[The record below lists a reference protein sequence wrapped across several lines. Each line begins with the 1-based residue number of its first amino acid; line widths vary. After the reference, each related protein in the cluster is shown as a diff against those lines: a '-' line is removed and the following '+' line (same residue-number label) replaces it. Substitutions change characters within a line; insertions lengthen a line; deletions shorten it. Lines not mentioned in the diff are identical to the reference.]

1 MALFGSKNSEEV
13 SNEQAGNIQSPVDLV
28 LNMRE
33 QGLSNNQIITSL
45 QREGYQ
51 TTDIFDAM
59 NQADLQMANGAPT
72 EGNGGAMQNQI
83 YPEELMDGPQQQVEQ
98 QPSYQEPIMDG
109 PQQVEQQPSY
119 QEPSYNNKDATKI
132 EELVEAIVEEKWVDL
147 VKDVNKIIEWKSKVE
162 SDTASIKQEIED
174 LKESFN
180 GLQKNIIGKIDEYD
194 KNITKVST
202 NIKAME
208 NVFQKAIPT
217 FTENINELAR
227 TVESL
232 KSISRKRKK

>member
-1 MALFGSKNSEEV
+1 MALFGSKKIEEV
-13 SNEQAGNIQSPVDLV
+13 SNEQAGNIKSPVDLV

-33 QGLSNNQIITSL
+33 QGLSNNQIIISL

-51 TTDIFDAM
+51 TTEIFDAM
-59 NQADLQMANGAPT
+59 NQADLQMANGSPT
-72 EGNGGAMQNQI
+72 DDSGAAMQNQI
-83 YPEELMDGPQQQVEQ
+83 YPEELMDE
-98 QPSYQEPIMDG
+98 
-109 PQQVEQQPSY
+109 PQQVERQPSYSY
-119 QEPSYNNKDATKI
+119 QEPSYNNKDVTKI
-132 EELVEAIVEEKWVDL
+132 EELVEAVVEEKWVDL

-162 SDTASIKQEIED
+162 SDTASINQEIED

-180 GLQKNIIGKIDEYD
+180 ELQKNIIGKIDEYD

-232 KSISRKRKK
+232 KNISRKRKK

>member
-1 MALFGSKNSEEV
+1 VGKKLM
-13 SNEQAGNIQSPVDLV
+13 SNEQPNTVTPVDLV
-28 LNMRE
+28 LKMRE

-51 TTDIFDAM
+51 TTEIFDAM
-59 NQADLQMANGAPT
+59 NQADL
-72 EGNGGAMQNQI
+72 GGTNETPVELNEETTQNEV
-83 YPEELMDGPQQQVEQ
+83 YPEEPLGQPEQQQLYEQ
-98 QPSYQEPIMDG
+98 PTGYEAA
-109 PQQVEQQPSY
+109 
-119 QEPSYNNKDATKI
+119 SYNNNEVTKI
-132 EELVEAIVEEKWVDL
+132 EELVEAVVEEKWVDL
-147 VKDVNKIIEWKSKVE
+147 VKDVNKIIEWKSNVE
-162 SDTASIKQEIED
+162 SDTASIRQEIED
-174 LKESFN
+174 LKSSFSE
-180 GLQKNIIGKIDEYD
+180 LQKNILSKVDEYD
-194 KNITKVST
+194 RNVVKVST